1 MVTHVEVGSEC
12 EILAS
17 RSLATG
23 MRDKCLQHEGIASQR
38 RISVL
43 ANPVHIALKV
53 GNAIKRVGKLL
64 LQCLKC
70 GRAHSGDVS
79 SNSEQFY

>member
-1 MVTHVEVGSEC
+1 MVTHVEVGSER

-23 MRDKCLQHEGIASQR
+23 VRDKRLQHEGIASQR
-38 RISVL
+38 RIGVL
-43 ANPVHIALKV
+43 AHSLHIALKV
-53 GNAIKRVGKLL
+53 GNAIKRIGKPL
-64 LQCLKC
+64 LQCVKC

-79 SNSEQFY
+79 SNSQTNV